1 MIKLIIFDWDDVF
14 TLGSTEG
21 YMKCYHQALQDVGV
35 ALDPVEER
43 ERIEVNWGQDHR
55 EELKGLLKEKPELVE
70 KACAAYEHHFFGGTF
85 VGSLRPVA
93 GSIEL
98 LNKIKASYSL
108 AIVTGAHPK
117 VLKDIVFP
125 KFGFPDV
132 FSQIITTYDLENQ
145 GLSKPNPYMINSI
158 LGILQLNPDEA
169 VFVGDAENDIT
180 MAKNA
185 SVTPVAVLTGHL
197 SQEKAQKLGVK
208 YIINDVTKLT
218 DILNQI

>member
-1 MIKLIIFDWDDVF
+1 MIKVIIFDWDDVF

-35 ALDPVEER
+35 TLDPVEER
-43 ERIEVNWGQDHR
+43 ERIEANWGQDHR

-85 VGSLRPVA
+85 VKALKPVT
-93 GSIEL
+93 GSIGL
-98 LNKIKASYSL
+98 LNKIKDNYSL

-145 GLSKPNPYMINSI
+145 SLSKPNPYMINI
-158 LGILQLNPDEA
+158 ILQKLKFNPDEA
-169 VFVGDAENDIT
+169 IIVGDAANDMT

-185 SVTPVAVLTGHL
+185 GVIPVAVLTGHL
-197 SQEKAQKLGVK
+197 SREQAQKLGVK
-208 YIINDVTKLT
+208 YIINDVTELNS
-218 DILNQI
+218 ILDKI